1 MMIDEGYQDGGVSL
15 NELIPW
21 KTDIVPRFRS
31 SRSLSTGTERPGG
44 ELRNENEHSVHPRPG
59 KQEASRK

>member
-1 MMIDEGYQDGGVSL
+1 MAEPSL

-31 SRSLSTGTERPGG
+31 SLSFSTGTERPVG
-44 ELRNENEHSVHPRPG
+44 R
-59 KQEASRK
+59 

>member
-1 MMIDEGYQDGGVSL
+1 MTDDMVKDIKMAEQSL

-31 SRSLSTGTERPGG
+31 SLSCSTGTERPV
-44 ELRNENEHSVHPRPG
+44 RR
-59 KQEASRK
+59 